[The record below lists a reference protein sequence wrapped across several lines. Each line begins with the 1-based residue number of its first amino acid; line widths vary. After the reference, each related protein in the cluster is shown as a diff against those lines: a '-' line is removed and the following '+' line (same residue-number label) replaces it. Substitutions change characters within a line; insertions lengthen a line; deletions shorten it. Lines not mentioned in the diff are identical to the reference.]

1 MSNINLSS
9 NVNSSDVAK
18 EQLIADF
25 KVVIADAEALIKAT
39 ANQGGDAVA
48 TVRTRAEKSLVQ
60 AKAKMADV
68 EGMLLARAKAASK
81 VTDDYVRENP
91 WQTLGIAASLGLLI
105 GLVIGNR

>member
-18 EQLIADF
+18 AQLIDDF

-48 TVRTRAEKSLVQ
+48 TVRIRAEKSLAQ
-60 AKAKMADV
+60 AKTKVVAV
-68 EGMLLARAKAASK
+68 EGMLRARAKAASK
-81 VTDDYVRENP
+81 VTDDYARENP
-91 WQTLGIAASLGLLI
+91 WQTLGIAAGLGLLI